1 MGVAEVRSE
10 CKILIG
16 NLKGDLAI
24 DIGMILTL
32 WRLNYYYYYFFIL
45 AHLYI
50 KCE

>member
-1 MGVAEVRSE
+1 MRSE

-32 WRLNYYYYYFFIL
+32 WRLNYYYFFLIL
-45 AHLYI
+45 AHPVY
-50 KCE
+50 KM